1 MLPRATLLLLTPL
14 FAAAQTAATNL
25 PEFEA
30 ASVKPVP
37 LGTPYG
43 GMMGGPG
50 TGSPAGRHLEGLWR
64 AALPVIG
71 PRWFDD
77 ERFDIVAKVLPG
89 TTMPQFQLMLQRL
102 LADWFHLD
110 MHKVVIGLRND
121 GRQVRSQ
128 DEACSAARDPA
139 HMFG

>member
-1 MLPRATLLLLTPL
+1 MVLYAALILLAPF

-50 TGSPAGRHLEGLWR
+50 SSSSGQIHYDATLSSQVA
-64 AALPVIG
+64 G
-71 PRWFDD
+71 PRWIEQDRICKHRCD
-77 ERFDIVAKVLPG
+77 QSNR
-89 TTMPQFQLMLQRL
+89 QR
-102 LADWFHLD
+102 
-110 MHKVVIGLRND
+110 
-121 GRQVRSQ
+121 GREHCGEGIREETAPTVWY
-128 DEACSAARDPA
+128 
-139 HMFG
+139 MF